1 MTSCSPV
8 WSSKSLLD
16 PNCFG
21 SALCFVPHADLG
33 SMNLDATPYPILY
46 DNTLSFFDYMTTS
59 YSATS
64 ILRPMNHYVT
74 QFTLLPQILY
84 LTRFPGIQKPSAF
97 QSSARPSVRLATR
110 TPTVST
116 QKRDGRVKKTKT
128 ADQESASQRNRRAP
142 KDAVSPFAS
151 GSRSVK
157 PSARGKAKSKPA
169 SSSGSS
175 VSLGEWHEDKPVE
188 MRTTLLKRTFKGKGK
203 TKEDSGTS
211 TLTELTESSPSLG
224 GGKSLLGSSP
234 IRRMK
239 DLMMSDAANLSARSD
254 GGVTHVSGSVGE
266 QNDDSGEE
274 ERLRRVRKFQ
284 GADVDQ
290 GSDSDQGE
298 LDQVQVR
305 DFVYEGPTKRR
316 MSEPGRGRGQLGGPL
331 RRSSPIK
338 PSSSIKPSRRRTS
351 VEVVIP
357 SKPKRRRSSFP
368 EPNRN
373 TSPSRAR
380 LVKAVVAGSSST
392 KPQQVY
398 VLLPEPVNVW
408 TSALAQHTS
417 EESSVT
423 PSEDYSMEGS
433 EQSEEPPLKRAKSST
448 SGSTDVRQAKGKGR
462 ATGSGRGSSL
472 PRGRGG
478 RQPRLESRL
487 SESTE
492 HDRAESLNENE
503 DMLSTIEEGRPTR
516 SSRSRKVA
524 KSADADSSLGIR
536 PKRQAKPT
544 TRALESAQQEEDE
557 WGKGGRIMGTMKRS
571 PGARASKLVV
581 HVEKTRPASEEWSAK
596 ESRSTGKRAVAASEE
611 PRPAKRSRK
620 SQAGASSSHAL
631 VELHRGD
638 YILRPQNRRCWNY
651 NFDQD
656 IIPRCVACKKKK
668 FGDTCRFINVRWFQ
682 FKAPTSDPVGAKFQS
697 PHEED
702 NQEKEEPAYHLPYTW
717 NITPEIE
724 QVERMRLGIA
734 RALYPVLKEELAH
747 ASKSNVIRR
756 AIEIEVRATCDVC
769 ATSVFSSC
777 HMCTR
782 CGRELCGACFQ
793 RIEEMCPL
801 GTPLEYNGP
810 ASRDRQLHKY
820 RSCSWGRIFHL
831 PTDFQPAHKNAPVPG
846 DGSASRAS
854 QAQIANWASRVP
866 PWNPTSPH
874 ASTEPPALSSAG
886 SGSSRDVSSPRGTP
900 TPSSAPLLTKRPT
913 ISHHGRLDPASVPS
927 RSLHHFVKDLSE
939 EEFKPLW
946 ARGEAIVVQDLL
958 DRFELDWTPNQEM
971 IVKDF
976 FEMFGKTDREGVLKL
991 KDWPAQAD
999 FKDDFPKLYDD
1010 FMKALPVPN
1019 YTRRDGILNLAAHFA
1034 TNAIA
1039 PDLGPKMYNAFTS
1052 SEGPGGQGSTRL
1064 HMDMADA
1071 VNIMMYA
1078 SDCPDGSPGVAAW
1091 DIFRAC
1097 DSEKIRS
1104 YLRRHF
1110 KDRAIITGRS
1120 CMRKNTST
1128 AGESINVLGTLF
1140 SFPQDA
1146 HISIENIDR
1155 CEKLT
1160 TEFRNENDTF
1170 TWKEDVL
1177 QLRTM
1182 MMYAWRSTTQLGAC
1196 WYSELA
1202 KGQEG
1207 ESSDSS
1213 LSADS

>member
-1 MTSCSPV
+1 
-8 WSSKSLLD
+8 
-16 PNCFG
+16 
-21 SALCFVPHADLG
+21 
-33 SMNLDATPYPILY
+33 
-46 DNTLSFFDYMTTS
+46 
-59 YSATS
+59 
-64 ILRPMNHYVT
+64 MNHYVT

-239 DLMMSDAANLSARSD
+239 DLMMSDAANLSAPERRF
-254 GGVTHVSGSVGE
+254 
-266 QNDDSGEE
+266 GEE

-331 RRSSPIK
+331 RRSSSPIK

-380 LVKAVVAGSSST
+380 LVKANLST
-392 KPQQVY
+392 Y
-398 VLLPEPVNVW
+398 GHRRWHN
-408 TSALAQHTS
+408 TS

-423 PSEDYSMEGS
+423 PSEDYSMEGSNLEDALSNGVTAESRS

-756 AIEIEVRATCDVC
+756 AIEIEVRATC
-769 ATSVFSSC
+769 
-777 HMCTR
+777 
-782 CGRELCGACFQ
+782 GRSL
-793 RIEEMCPL
+793 
-801 GTPLEYNGP
+801 
-810 ASRDRQLHKY
+810 SK
-820 RSCSWGRIFHL
+820 RSLIWEALIK
-831 PTDFQPAHKNAPVPG
+831 QAHKNAPVPG

-900 TPSSAPLLTKRPT
+900 DPLLSTMPTIASPTMSPTHDDQFSPEAAPLLTKRPT

-927 RSLHHFVKDLSE
+927 RFASPLVKDLSE

-946 ARGEAIVVQDLL
+946 ARGEALLFKTCL
-958 DRFELDWTPNQEM
+958 DRFELDWT
-971 IVKDF
+971 
-976 FEMFGKTDREGVLKL
+976 R
-991 KDWPAQAD
+991 DWPAQAD

-1019 YTRRDGILNLAAHFA
+1019 YTRRD
-1034 TNAIA
+1034 
-1039 PDLGPKMYNAFTS
+1039 GPKMYNAFTS

-1078 SDCPDGSPGVAAW
+1078 SDCPMGLLELRLGY
-1091 DIFRAC
+1091 FRAC
-1097 DSEKIRS
+1097 DSEKIR
-1104 YLRRHF
+1104 HH
-1110 KDRAIITGRS
+1110 
-1120 CMRKNTST
+1120 RKKLYEEEHVYSWR
-1128 AGESINVLGTLF
+1128 IYQRPGTLF

-1146 HISIENIDR
+1146 HIRISIAAK
-1155 CEKLT
+1155 KLT

>member
-1 MTSCSPV
+1 MWVRYPCRSARVFLKKFLQTDAISYFGKSRLPALNTAPITSRCIARPTRTPPLVKLEESATDAENLLHLGHDVSEADVELLLNFRRDGAQGMCWLLVAPSSSGLNATHICITRVYLGASQHRNGRHVYAHDYAPFCHCSRP
-8 WSSKSLLD
+8 SHPPPLPRTPSRSDSKSSVMAVLVSSHKPQLTLERNLD
-16 PNCFG
+16 RETKSMSISAEPE
-21 SALCFVPHADLG
+21 SALPSPSLAPIPAALPT
-33 SMNLDATPYPILY
+33 STPTPTQTIPVSTSRSRV
-46 DNTLSFFDYMTTS
+46 NSAFKPPKVGKGRGRVSKGPKKRQGKGWIIESCTTS
-59 YSATS
+59 GAPSEADPGSDSDQIASNLATQ
-64 ILRPMNHYVT
+64 T
-74 QFTLLPQILY
+74 PQIDDSRKPIILKQLHEIFDGDSD
-84 LTRFPGIQKPSAF
+84 LTDLDDLDDASSSSSGEEETQEYDPGLAGLPPVPASSDSEYAPRHELLSRSDGVAKRARRTSRASLDYGAF

-316 MSEPGRGRGQLGGPL
+316 MSEPGRGRGQSGGPL
-331 RRSSPIK
+331 RRSSSPIK

-433 EQSEEPPLKRAKSST
+433 NLEDALSNGVTAESRSEQSEEPPLKRAKSST

-462 ATGSGRGSSL
+462 ATGCELVLVVARVYPGDVEGANQGWSL
-472 PRGRGG
+472 VYQSPRNMTAQRVSMKM
-478 RQPRLESRL
+478 RICCPLL
-487 SESTE
+487 K
-492 HDRAESLNENE
+492 RADLPVVAGQEKWPNVSL
-503 DMLSTIEEGRPTR
+503 
-516 SSRSRKVA
+516 
-524 KSADADSSLGIR
+524 SADADSSLGIR

-724 QVERMRLGIA
+724 QVE
-734 RALYPVLKEELAH
+734 
-747 ASKSNVIRR
+747 
-756 AIEIEVRATCDVC
+756 
-769 ATSVFSSC
+769 
-777 HMCTR
+777 
-782 CGRELCGACFQ
+782 
-793 RIEEMCPL
+793 
-801 GTPLEYNGP
+801 
-810 ASRDRQLHKY
+810 
-820 RSCSWGRIFHL
+820 
-831 PTDFQPAHKNAPVPG
+831 
-846 DGSASRAS
+846 
-854 QAQIANWASRVP
+854 
-866 PWNPTSPH
+866 
-874 ASTEPPALSSAG
+874 
-886 SGSSRDVSSPRGTP
+886 PRN
-900 TPSSAPLLTKRPT
+900 RPC
-913 ISHHGRLDPASVPS
+913 
-927 RSLHHFVKDLSE
+927 
-939 EEFKPLW
+939 
-946 ARGEAIVVQDLL
+946 
-958 DRFELDWTPNQEM
+958 
-971 IVKDF
+971 
-976 FEMFGKTDREGVLKL
+976 
-991 KDWPAQAD
+991 
-999 FKDDFPKLYDD
+999 
-1010 FMKALPVPN
+1010 ALPCAEGRV
-1019 YTRRDGILNLAAHFA
+1019 
-1034 TNAIA
+1034 
-1039 PDLGPKMYNAFTS
+1039 GPR
-1052 SEGPGGQGSTRL
+1052 Q
-1064 HMDMADA
+1064 
-1071 VNIMMYA
+1071 
-1078 SDCPDGSPGVAAW
+1078 
-1091 DIFRAC
+1091 
-1097 DSEKIRS
+1097 
-1104 YLRRHF
+1104 
-1110 KDRAIITGRS
+1110 
-1120 CMRKNTST
+1120 
-1128 AGESINVLGTLF
+1128 
-1140 SFPQDA
+1140 
-1146 HISIENIDR
+1146 
-1155 CEKLT
+1155 
-1160 TEFRNENDTF
+1160 
-1170 TWKEDVL
+1170 
-1177 QLRTM
+1177 
-1182 MMYAWRSTTQLGAC
+1182 
-1196 WYSELA
+1196 
-1202 KGQEG
+1202 
-1207 ESSDSS
+1207 
-1213 LSADS
+1213 